1 MAISLPKIQ
10 VGRFLR
16 KSVAPLVPGGAEV
29 AERVNSIIKDVKTG
43 VASGQNVIDS
53 TRASITEANVQ
64 AEQRKYL
71 TIGVAVLFALLL
83 VYLARR
89 R

>member
-1 MAISLPKIQ
+1 MGIALPKIQ

-16 KSVAPLVPGGAEV
+16 KSVAPLIPGGADV
-29 AERVNSIIKDVKTG
+29 AERVNGVIKDVKAAT
-43 VASGQNVIDS
+43 ASGTNIVDA
-53 TRASITEANVQ
+53 TKASITEANVQ

-71 TIGVAVLFALLL
+71 TIALVLAAGLLL

>member
-1 MAISLPKIQ
+1 MGIALPKLQ

-43 VASGQNVIDS
+43 VQSGTNIIDA
-53 TRASITEANVQ
+53 TKASITEANVQ
-64 AEQRKYL
+64 AEQRRYL
-71 TIGVAVLFALLL
+71 AIGAALLVGL
-83 VYLARR
+83 LLIYLARR